1 MSTIKKTLTDE
12 QKEQIEDLYTHLDPG
27 YQIDAVGYMYGLDWA
42 TAKERMGEFSEDE
55 IARSIDYFDLDGFN
69 PLQKQEVFEQ
79 KQAAR
84 KEIEEQ
90 YDLSPLRAMCARD
103 TFTFDKGLEN
113 IQSGPA
119 MEK

>member
-69 PLQKQEVFEQ
+69 Q
-79 KQAAR
+79 
-84 KEIEEQ
+84 IG
-90 YDLSPLRAMCARD
+90 RAHV
-103 TFTFDKGLEN
+103 
-113 IQSGPA
+113 
-119 MEK
+119 